1 MHKVKNIGKLIEI
14 NTDSFVFSLEETI
27 NIFEIEEL
35 KTNDLD
41 NVLYNDFKEKLEE
54 EKIDLEDFD
63 ELFNEDKDED
73 KNNIFDTDPQ
83 IYKNTT
89 SKISL
94 EQAVEDFADGISDA
108 FDFIYSHYKPILT
121 RWGKRY
127 NNEELGVELLD
138 IVLLSAVKT
147 FNGNA
152 GTKFNTYFWTCA
164 QNYVNCHRKKND
176 AQKRAHNK
184 NMASLN
190 EKRMYKGDS
199 TEMELEKVIE
209 DKNST
214 EDSRANELILSIK
227 SLDDCLKETEISI
240 LLKLIDNY
248 TLQEIGDDLGVTAA
262 AICMSLKRIA
272 KKPVAARKLKEILT
286 AR

>member
-1 MHKVKNIGKLIEI
+1 MNKLENQRTLLNINCETFL
-14 NTDSFVFSLEETI
+14 FSLEDAI

-35 KTNDLD
+35 KTNQVDDMLF
-41 NVLYNDFKEKLEE
+41 NDFKNKLKDDKIDFDDFDIFDEE
-54 EKIDLEDFD
+54 EDFEDLELD
-63 ELFNEDKDED
+63 L
-73 KNNIFDTDPQ
+73 NN
-83 IYKNTT
+83 YKMP
-89 SKISL
+89 KITL
-94 EQAVEDFADGISDA
+94 EQAVEDFTDGITNA
-108 FDFIYSHYKPILT
+108 FDYIYSHYKPILN

-147 FNGNA
+147 FNSNA
-152 GTKFNTYFWTCA
+152 GAKFNTYFWTCA

-176 AQKRAHNK
+176 AKKRAHNK

-199 TEMELEKVIE
+199 TEMELEKIIE
-209 DKNST
+209 DKSST
-214 EDSRANELILSIK
+214 EDSHTNELILSIK
-227 SLDDCLKETEISI
+227 SLGDCLKDTEISI

-262 AICMSLKRIA
+262 AVCMSLKRIA
-272 KKPVAARKLKEILT
+272 KKPVAAKKLKEILT
-286 AR
+286 IK

>member
-1 MHKVKNIGKLIEI
+1 MHKIQNDGKLIEI
-14 NTDSFVFSLEETI
+14 NSDSFLFSLEETI
-27 NIFEIEEL
+27 NIFDIEEL
-35 KTNDLD
+35 KTNDID
-41 NVLYNDFKEKLEE
+41 DVLFNDFKEKLGE
-54 EKIDLEDFD
+54 EKIDLEDFEDFFD
-63 ELFNEDKDED
+63 ENEEDIDIFNDNKKSD
-73 KNNIFDTDPQ
+73 KNTMP
-83 IYKNTT
+83 
-89 SKISL
+89 KISL

-127 NNEELGVELLD
+127 NNEELGIELLD

-147 FNGNA
+147 FNCNA
-152 GTKFNTYFWTCA
+152 GAKFNTYFWTCA

-209 DKNST
+209 DKSST
-214 EDSRANELILSIK
+214 EDSQSNELILSIK
-227 SLDDCLKETEISI
+227 SLEDCLKETEISI

-272 KKPVAARKLKEILT
+272 KKPVAAKKLKEILT
-286 AR
+286 TR

>member
-1 MHKVKNIGKLIEI
+1 MHKIENNGKLLEI
-14 NTDSFVFSLEETI
+14 NSDSFLFSLEETI
-27 NIFEIEEL
+27 NIFELEEL
-35 KTNDLD
+35 KTNDID
-41 NVLYNDFKEKLEE
+41 DVLFNDFKNKLGE
-54 EKIDLEDFD
+54 EKIDFEDFED
-63 ELFNEDKDED
+63 FFDDDQEDIDIFNEDKKSD
-73 KNNIFDTDPQ
+73 KHVM
-83 IYKNTT
+83 
-89 SKISL
+89 SKIPL
-94 EQAVEDFADGISDA
+94 EQAVEDFTDGISDA

-127 NNEELGVELLD
+127 NNEELGIELLD

-147 FNGNA
+147 FNCNA
-152 GTKFNTYFWTCA
+152 GAKFNTYFWKCA
-164 QNYVNCHRKKND
+164 QNYVNCNRKKND

-209 DKNST
+209 DKSST
-214 EDSRANELILSIK
+214 EDSQSNELILSIK
-227 SLDDCLKETEISI
+227 SLGDCLKETEISI

-272 KKPVAARKLKEILT
+272 KKPVAAKKLKEILT
-286 AR
+286 TR